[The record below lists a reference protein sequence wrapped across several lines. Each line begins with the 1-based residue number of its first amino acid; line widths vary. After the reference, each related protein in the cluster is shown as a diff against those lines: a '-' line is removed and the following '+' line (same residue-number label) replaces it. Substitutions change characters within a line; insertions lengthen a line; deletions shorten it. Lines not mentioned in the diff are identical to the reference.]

1 MLLAVSECTS
11 KPSTGTVDGVFET
24 LGGLATAGH
33 HDLPGTVVFTNGQRS
48 HSSVKVGANGAFSID
63 LFGSSLG
70 FWGVCLSHADSLL

>member
-1 MLLAVSECTS
+1 MLLALSECTS

-48 HSSVKVGANGAFSID
+48 HSSVKVGANGA
-63 LFGSSLG
+63 SSPARRNAPLPG
-70 FWGVCLSHADSLL
+70 EVGQFLDVHFR